1 MVLSSGQDKGEVF
14 TLLVTETRADFDM
27 CPSQGF
33 TEDIHNHKTEEVLL
47 VLISDTIGG
56 SSM

>member
-1 MVLSSGQDKGEVF
+1 MVLSVGRTKERYL
-14 TLLVTETRADFDM
+14 LLVTEPRADFDI

-47 VLISDTIGG
+47 VLIPDTVGD